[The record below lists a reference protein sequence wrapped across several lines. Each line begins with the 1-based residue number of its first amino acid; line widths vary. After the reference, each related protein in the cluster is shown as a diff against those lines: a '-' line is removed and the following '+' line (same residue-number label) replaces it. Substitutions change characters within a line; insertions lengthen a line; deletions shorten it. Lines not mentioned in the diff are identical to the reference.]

1 MLGRAGTRGSWGR
14 SLGPKVQA
22 LAQPPVSIS
31 VNITPYAPYSPSPG
45 SGVGAGVLGEQHQVH
60 FAVMKSRSWKGES
73 LSTLHD
79 TDPFGCNNNNNNN
92 NNKNN
97 GKEIA
102 P

>member
-1 MLGRAGTRGSWGR
+1 
-14 SLGPKVQA
+14 
-22 LAQPPVSIS
+22 
-31 VNITPYAPYSPSPG
+31 
-45 SGVGAGVLGEQHQVH
+45 
-60 FAVMKSRSWKGES
+60 MKSRSWKEES

-79 TDPFGCNNNNNNN
+79 TDPFGRNN